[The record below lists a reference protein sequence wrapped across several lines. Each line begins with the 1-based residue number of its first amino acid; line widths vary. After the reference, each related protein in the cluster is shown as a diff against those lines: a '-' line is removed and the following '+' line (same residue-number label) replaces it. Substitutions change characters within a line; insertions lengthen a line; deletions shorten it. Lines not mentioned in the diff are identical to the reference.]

1 MSPANPLPEGKR
13 RRAALSPLA
22 RGYWRHFH
30 RIRKAIPWKSRAS
43 PGSWRQN
50 APPSS
55 SRCAIR
61 CRSRSLMSRCAY
73 ARMAS
78 QSLRKSLRPAKPASK
93 WRPWSPSPWLRS
105 LCTTCLRLLTRAS
118 KFARSFWSAR
128 AGARAENTGDTI
140 VAPNKFMADN
150 VKLLLVDD
158 NPMVLGMLQ
167 QALSPLAH
175 VTTATDA
182 ADALLKAVDDAP
194 DLLLCDY
201 RMPGMDGRQLVEKL
215 KSRPA
220 TANFSTLLMASKADI
235 AERLSPQ
242 DAADDYLEKPFYLKD
257 AIRRVKRMIDRIA
270 LEKMAKTAPSD
281 GVVRGSLSQMNVIDL
296 MQSLEMGRKSC
307 RLSLSNEGDKCEVFF
322 VEGQV
327 KHATYGSL
335 VGDEAV
341 FKVLRWTGGSF
352 QLDFEGK
359 TDKETTQ
366 LNTQGLLMEGLRLL
380 DESSRDGGAESEP
393 AAAPAQT
400 MQDPFASAP
409 PASASSAQTPS
420 APAVSSPPSAPAHKH
435 RREEEEDVLLDG

>member
-1 MSPANPLPEGKR
+1 
-13 RRAALSPLA
+13 
-22 RGYWRHFH
+22 
-30 RIRKAIPWKSRAS
+30 
-43 PGSWRQN
+43 
-50 APPSS
+50 
-55 SRCAIR
+55 
-61 CRSRSLMSRCAY
+61 
-73 ARMAS
+73 
-78 QSLRKSLRPAKPASK
+78 
-93 WRPWSPSPWLRS
+93 
-105 LCTTCLRLLTRAS
+105 
-118 KFARSFWSAR
+118 
-128 AGARAENTGDTI
+128 
-140 VAPNKFMADN
+140 MADN

-175 VTTATDA
+175 VTTAADA
-182 ADALLKAVDDAP
+182 ADALLKAVDDVP

-220 TANFSTLLMASKADI
+220 TANFSTVLMAGKADI

-380 DESSRDGGAESEP
+380 DESQRDGGGEPEP
-393 AAAPAQT
+393 AA
-400 MQDPFASAP
+400 P
-409 PASASSAQTPS
+409 PAETTP
-420 APAVSSPPSAPAHKH
+420 AKPAAFGDAG
-435 RREEEEDVLLDG
+435 RGREEEEDVLLDG